1 MQGKKPCCLYL
12 LYSVRWD
19 FVFDVLIVRFRLT
32 LHNEKANIVHELNE
46 TTKLTSYLES
56 QLRR

>member
-1 MQGKKPCCLYL
+1 MQGSKPCCFYL
-12 LYSVRWD
+12 FHSVWWD
-19 FVFDVLIVRFRLT
+19 FVFDVLIEWFRLT